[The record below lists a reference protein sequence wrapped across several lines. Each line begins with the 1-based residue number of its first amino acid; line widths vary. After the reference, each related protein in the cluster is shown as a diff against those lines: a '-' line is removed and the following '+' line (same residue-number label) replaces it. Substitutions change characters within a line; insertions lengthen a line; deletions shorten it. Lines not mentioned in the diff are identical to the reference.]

1 MAALGLAIAWV
12 DSELSFSINRMEF
25 VVTNVNSS
33 DILTESDIPGA
44 LLPQETPELCN
55 VVQLKRWLTCR
66 GASTTG
72 RKVEL
77 ASRVKDHMK
86 CGLDKKELR
95 DPDGGVHLARK
106 KAQLGILEQHIPDCT
121 APF

>member
-1 MAALGLAIAWV
+1 MIFSATKSSAVLGTSMAALGLAIAWV
-12 DSELSFSINRMEF
+12 DSELSFSINKMES

-44 LLPQETPELCN
+44 LLPHEAPELCN

-66 GASTTG
+66 GASSTG

-77 ASRVKDHMK
+77 VSRLVEVSMAS
-86 CGLDKKELR
+86 
-95 DPDGGVHLARK
+95 
-106 KAQLGILEQHIPDCT
+106 
-121 APF
+121 

>member
-12 DSELSFSINRMEF
+12 DSELSFSINKMES

-44 LLPQETPELCN
+44 LLPHEAPELCN

-66 GASTTG
+66 GASSTG

-77 ASRVKDHMK
+77 VSRVKDYMK

-95 DPDGGVHLARK
+95 DPDVGNEVYSA
-106 KAQLGILEQHIPDCT
+106 
-121 APF
+121 

>member
-1 MAALGLAIAWV
+1 MVALGLAIAWV
-12 DSELSFSINRMEF
+12 DSELSFSINIMES

-44 LLPQETPELCN
+44 LLLQEAPELCN
-55 VVQLKRWLTCR
+55 VVQLTRWLTCR

-77 ASRVKDHMK
+77 VSRLVEVSMASYSVFI
-86 CGLDKKELR
+86 DKSR
-95 DPDGGVHLARK
+95 TIIVVNAARSIVYIN
-106 KAQLGILEQHIPDCT
+106 ILL
-121 APF
+121 F

>member
-1 MAALGLAIAWV
+1 MLYKSSATKSSGVLGTSMAALSLAIAWV
-12 DSELSFSINRMEF
+12 DSELTFSINKMGS
-25 VVTNVNSS
+25 VVKNVNSS

-44 LLPQETPELCN
+44 LLPQEAPELCN

-77 ASRVKDHMK
+77 VSRLAEVLMAS
-86 CGLDKKELR
+86 
-95 DPDGGVHLARK
+95 
-106 KAQLGILEQHIPDCT
+106 
-121 APF
+121 